1 MGGQLKILILED
13 LASDAE
19 LMAYELR
26 QAGIAFSFKRV
37 EDRKGFLQEL
47 EEFGP
52 HLILSD
58 YSLPSFDGLAALA
71 LAQEK
76 CPEVPFIFVTGAM
89 GEEVA
94 IDTLKRGA
102 TDYVLKDRLSRLV
115 PAVKRAVREAEDRR
129 ERRRVEEALRRRE
142 AVLAAVSFAAQRFL
156 GGTSWEEDILGI
168 LGRLG
173 EAMDV
178 CRVYLFEN
186 HRREDGALLTSR
198 RYEWVAPGCKPQIG
212 NPELQGFPW
221 REGGLGRWEETLG
234 QGLTIQGHIRDFP
247 GEEQGVLAS
256 QDIKSLVV
264 VPIFLGQ
271 EWWGFIGF
279 DSCVAEREWCL
290 IERDALKAAASTLGA
305 ALQHERAERV
315 LRESEQ
321 RLRFLT
327 SQLLTAQ
334 ERERKRISME
344 LHDELGQS
352 LTVLKLQMR
361 NIERE
366 LHPDQ
371 WELKENSGHLLHY
384 LDEVID
390 NVRRLSRDLS
400 PSFLEDLGLQAALK
414 YLVDGFGKD
423 YEVSCAFELEEMNN
437 LFPQEAQIII
447 YRIFQ
452 EALTNIL
459 KHAQAG
465 KVSIVIKKQQGH
477 VSFVVEDDGAG
488 FDMAQVMARNAAA
501 RGLGL
506 AALDERARMLGGSLK
521 IWSQPGVGTR
531 ITCDIPLAHTGNQWP
546 GC

>member
-1 MGGQLKILILED
+1 MSGHLKILILED

-26 QAGIAFSFKRV
+26 QAGIAFTCKRV
-37 EDRKGFLQEL
+37 EDREGFLQEL
-47 EEFGP
+47 EEFKP

-58 YSLPSFDGLAALA
+58 YSLPAFDGLTALA
-71 LAQEK
+71 LAQER
-76 CPEVPFIFVTGAM
+76 CPEVPFIFVSGVM

-102 TDYVLKDRLSRLV
+102 TDYVLKERLSRLA
-115 PAVKRAVREAEDRR
+115 PAVKRALQEAEDRR
-129 ERRRVEEALRRRE
+129 EHGRVEEALRRRE

-156 GGTSWEEDILGI
+156 GGTPWEEDIQGI

-173 EAMDV
+173 EAMNV

-186 HRREDGALLTSR
+186 HRRTDGALLTSQ
-198 RYEWVAPGCKPQIG
+198 RYEWVAPGIKPQIG

-221 REGGLGRWEETLG
+221 REGGFGRWEETLA
-234 QGLTIQGHIRDFP
+234 QGLILSGDIKDFP
-247 GEEQGVLAS
+247 AEEQGVLAS
-256 QDIKSLVV
+256 QDISSLVA
-264 VPIFLGQ
+264 VPIFHGQ

-279 DSCVAEREWCL
+279 DSCLAEREWCT

-305 ALQHERAERV
+305 AIQHERAERV

-352 LTVLKLQMR
+352 LTLLKLQMR

-366 LHPDQ
+366 LHPEQ
-371 WELKENSGHLLHY
+371 GELKGDCGHLLHY
-384 LDEVID
+384 LDGVID
-390 NVRRLSRDLS
+390 SVRRLSRDLS
-400 PSFLEDLGLQAALK
+400 PSILEDLGLQAALK
-414 YLVDGFGKD
+414 YLVDSFGKD
-423 YEVSCAFELEEMNN
+423 YEVNCAFEVEEMND

-465 KVSIVIKKQQGH
+465 KVSIVVKKQQGH
-477 VSFVVEDDGAG
+477 VSFVVEDDGTG
-488 FDMAQVMARNAAA
+488 FDLARVLARNAAA

-531 ITCDIPLAHTGNQWP
+531 ITCDIPLGQAGNQ
-546 GC
+546 